1 MTTTESATRALQDLG
16 FTALEAQVYAYL
28 LRHASATGYRISH
41 AIGKP
46 TANTYKALAAL
57 ADQGAVLVDEGGGGA
72 VRAVPPAELLAGLER
87 RSRER
92 RAAASAALAELAP
105 ECGDD
110 RVYALRDRD
119 QVFERARAMLGR
131 ARQIVLA
138 DLFPAVLDEL
148 QGDLAACAA
157 RGVGVTIRAYA
168 KATAGAARVVN
179 CGGKGAPGRWPGQQ
193 LSLVVDG
200 DEHLLAL
207 LSPDLQQ
214 VHQAVWSGSAFLSC
228 LHHNHLAMELL
239 VAATS
244 TGDAGDEVRFPGD
257 GTAQL
262 DGITVLAADPPGLRR
277 LRAQVAGG
285 TPSVVDPDNDLK
297 GES

>member
-1 MTTTESATRALQDLG
+1 MIVAMTTTDQASRALQDLG

-28 LRHASATGYRISH
+28 LQHAPATGYRVSH

-46 TANTYKALAAL
+46 TANTYKALASL
-57 ADQGAVLVDEGGGGA
+57 ADQGAVLLDDGGGGA
-72 VRAVPPAELLAGLER
+72 ARAVPPAELLAGLER
-87 RSRER
+87 RARER
-92 RAAASAALAELAP
+92 REAAAAALADLAP
-105 ECGDD
+105 GEVDD

-119 QVFERARAMLGR
+119 QVLERARAMLAR

-138 DLFPAVLDEL
+138 DLFPAVFDEL
-148 QGDLAACAA
+148 RADLADCAA
-157 RGVGVTIRAYA
+157 RGVSVTVRAYA
-168 KATAGAARVVN
+168 PAEAGAALVV
-179 CGGKGAPGRWPGQQ
+179 GGEGKGAPGRWPGQQ

-200 DEHLLAL
+200 AEHLLAL
-207 LSPDLQQ
+207 LSPDLGQ

-239 VAATS
+239 VA
-244 TGDAGDEVRFPGD
+244 VRGPG
-257 GTAQL
+257 GGAANL

-285 TPSVVDPDNDLK
+285 PARDEDPDDNAK
-297 GES
+297 G

>member
-1 MTTTESATRALQDLG
+1 MATTEQAARALQELG

-28 LRHASATGYRISH
+28 LQHAPATGYRISH
-41 AIGKP
+41 DIGKP

-57 ADQGAVLVDEGGGGA
+57 ADQGAVLLDDGGGGA
-72 VRAVPPAELLAGLER
+72 ARAVPPAELLAGLER
-87 RSRER
+87 RARER
-92 RAAASAALAELAP
+92 REAAAAALAGLAP
-105 ECGDD
+105 GEGDD

-119 QVFERARAMLGR
+119 QVLERARAMLGR

-138 DLFPAVLDEL
+138 DLFPAVLAEL
-148 QGDLAACAA
+148 RDDLADCAA
-157 RGVGVTIRAYA
+157 RGACVTVRAYA
-168 KATAGAARVVN
+168 PAGLGAALVIS
-179 CGGKGAPGRWPGQQ
+179 GDGKGAPGRWPGQQ

-200 DEHLLAL
+200 AEHLLAL

-239 VAATS
+239 VAARAA
-244 TGDAGDEVRFPGD
+244 GGADAR
-257 GTAQL
+257 L

-285 TPSVVDPDNDLK
+285 RPADDEPDGNRK
-297 GES
+297 GG

>member
-1 MTTTESATRALQDLG
+1 MATTENATRALQDLG

-87 RSRER
+87 RAREC

-148 QGDLAACAA
+148 NADLAACAA
-157 RGVGVTIRAYA
+157 REVGVTIRAYA
-168 KATAGAARVVN
+168 PATAGAAVVVS

-228 LHHNHLAMELL
+228 LQHNHLAMELL
-239 VAATS
+239 VAATG
-244 TGDAGDEVRFPGD
+244 TGDAGDEARFPGD

-285 TPSVVDPDNDLK
+285 PPPDVDPDDDLK